1 MPALVCVRTHYA
13 SVVLNVHDRNKMFCT
28 KPGIC
33 CTTVLLCTEKICV
46 SRVAFSSTSF
56 FFIKTKGI
64 IRLSVTKV
72 LRGVP
77 VKKGLSEYFVDSDSQ
92 VAWRLAYPLGSG
104 STTPGVLERE
114 NRLCVSSL
122 PDFYAEGGIA
132 ITGTAAAT
140 AVRAGRRTLLWGGQN
155 LRLTI
160 LALHFFV
167 FDTPPP

>member
-1 MPALVCVRTHYA
+1 MTGTKCFALNQVYAVPLYCCVRRKYA
-13 SVVLNVHDRNKMFCT
+13 FRELRFRRHH
-28 KPGIC
+28 
-33 CTTVLLCTEKICV
+33 
-46 SRVAFSSTSF
+46 F
-56 FFIKTKGI
+56 FLSKTKGI

-77 VKKGLSEYFVDSDSQ
+77 VQKGLSEYFVESDSQ